1 MPVPMNRFISLSV
14 ACVLVALSLLSLV
27 PTPARSDEPL
37 PSTSRLDTAKVLLAA
52 LKRQNARTHAG
63 KEDEI
68 AGIEA
73 DLQRVDALVAAAR
86 HAEAAQLIDVTYLR
100 TKTTIARMQ
109 PSSTL
114 KSGSA
119 ALSQAQQGKP
129 DDNQSSRPQDA
140 YLRLEKTL
148 MALRTAA
155 ERVAQERGVQPAGL
169 EQARDLHAQAHD
181 LAKTDQY
188 REATARLAQAYRL
201 VKAAVDTML
210 GGQEVFAGKTFATP
224 SAEFAYEQQR
234 NTDYQKLID
243 RLMQG
248 VQDDA
253 WLAMVGASRLARA
266 SAELAASAGQW
277 SNALNRMEE
286 STLELKK
293 ILRSA
298 GFPIM

>member
-1 MPVPMNRFISLSV
+1 MSMHRFFSLSV
-14 ACVLVALSLLSLV
+14 ACILLALSLV
-27 PTPARSDEPL
+27 PTPAHSEEPL
-37 PSTSRLDTAKVLLAA
+37 PSASRLDTAKVLLAA
-52 LKRQNARTHAG
+52 LKRQNASTHAG

-73 DLQRVDALVAAAR
+73 DLQRIDALLAAAR
-86 HAEAAQLIDVTYLR
+86 HTEAAQLIDLTYLR

-109 PSSTL
+109 PGSAL

-119 ALSQAQQGKP
+119 ALAQSQQGKP
-129 DDNQSSRPQDA
+129 DDNQSSRHRDA

-148 MALRTAA
+148 TALRSAA
-155 ERVAQERGVQPAGL
+155 ERLAQERGMQPAGL
-169 EQARDLHAQAHD
+169 EQAKDLHAQALD
-181 LAKTDQY
+181 LAKTGQY
-188 REATARLAQAYRL
+188 RDATTRLEQAYRL
-201 VKAAVDTML
+201 VKTTVDTML
-210 GGQEVFAGKTFATP
+210 GGQEVFAGKTFASP

-266 SAELAASAGQW
+266 SAELAAGAGQW

>member
-1 MPVPMNRFISLSV
+1 MSIYRSIPLSV
-14 ACVLVALSLLSLV
+14 ASALLALALASS
-27 PTPARSDEPL
+27 PAHADAP
-37 PSTSRLDTAKVLLAA
+37 PPGTSRLDTAKVLLAA
-52 LKRQNARTHAG
+52 LKRQNTSTHAG

-73 DLQRVDALVAAAR
+73 DLQRIDALLAAGR
-86 HAEAAQLIDVTYLR
+86 HTEAAQLIDVTYLR

-109 PSSTL
+109 PGSVL
-114 KSGSA
+114 ASGSA
-119 ALSQAQQGKP
+119 ALAQAQQGKP
-129 DDNQSSRPQDA
+129 DDSQNARHRDA
-140 YLRLEKTL
+140 YLRLDKTL
-148 MALRTAA
+148 TALRAAA
-155 ERVAQERGVQPAGL
+155 ERLAQERGIQPAGL
-169 EQARDLHAQAHD
+169 EQAKDLYTQAHD

-188 REATARLAQAYRL
+188 RDATTRLEQAYRL
-201 VKAAVDTML
+201 VKATVDTML
-210 GGQEVFAGKTFATP
+210 GGQEVFAGKTFASP

-253 WLAMVGASRLARA
+253 WLAMAGVSRLART
-266 SAELAASAGQW
+266 SAELAAGAGQW

>member
-1 MPVPMNRFISLSV
+1 MAMHRFSSLPL
-14 ACVLVALSLLSLV
+14 ACALLALSLVS
-27 PTPARSDEPL
+27 TPAHSEEPL
-37 PSTSRLDTAKVLLAA
+37 PGTSRLDTAKVLLAA
-52 LKRQNARTHAG
+52 LKRQNASTHAG

-73 DLQRVDALVAAAR
+73 DLQRIDVLLAGAR

-109 PSSTL
+109 PASTL

-119 ALSQAQQGKP
+119 AQAQQGKP
-129 DDNQSSRPQDA
+129 DDKQGSRPRDA

-148 MALRTAA
+148 AALRAAA
-155 ERVAQERGVQPAGL
+155 ERLAQERGMQPSGL

-188 REATARLAQAYRL
+188 RDATTRLEQAYRL
-201 VKAAVDTML
+201 VKTAVDTML
-210 GGQEVFAGKTFATP
+210 GGQEVFAGKTFASS

-234 NTDYQKLID
+234 NTDYQKLIE

-266 SAELAASAGQW
+266 SAELAAGAGQW

>member
-1 MPVPMNRFISLSV
+1 MNRFISLSV